1 MCGAVHRFLDWF
13 LAKPVRMLPVLV
25 LCGAQAAYA
34 QGNLETQ
41 QETNETIEQL
51 SELARTQSADIP
63 IGSGD
68 LLHIDVYG
76 VAELSRDVRVS
87 GSGDI
92 TYPLIPGQVHVGGLT
107 PLELQEKMEQLL
119 ITDGLLKH
127 PQVFVFVKEQNSQ
140 AITITGAVS
149 HPMVFQPVR
158 PTTLLEALT
167 AAGGIS
173 IDAGSVIVITRPASP
188 DSAHVEPASDR
199 SDASR
204 GYQTIQISLHDLLK
218 SGDPVYNIPVYGG
231 DVVSVPRAGIVYVL
245 GQGTAQ
251 PGGYV
256 MQTWGERMT
265 VLQLVAQA
273 HGLSSFAKPDD
284 AVIMRTDPATGKK
297 EEIPVHINQI
307 RKQKA
312 DDVLLGAN
320 DILYIPDSK
329 AKKALAKG
337 TEAILGIGTSV
348 AVYRT
353 TAP

>member
-1 MCGAVHRFLDWF
+1 MCGAVHRFLDWL

-34 QGNLETQ
+34 QGTLETQ
-41 QETNETIEQL
+41 QETNKTIEQL
-51 SELARTQSADIP
+51 AELAHTQWAEIP
-63 IGSGD
+63 MGSGD

-87 GSGDI
+87 GTGDI
-92 TYPLIPGQVHVGGLT
+92 TYPLIPGQIHVAGLT
-107 PLELQEKMEQLL
+107 PFELQEKMEQLL
-119 ITDGLLKH
+119 ITDGLLKN
-127 PQVFVFVKEQNSQ
+127 PQVFVFVKEQNSEP
-140 AITITGAVS
+140 ITITGAVG
-149 HPMVFQPVR
+149 HPTVLQPVR
-158 PTTLLEALT
+158 PMTLLEALT
-167 AAGGIS
+167 SAGGITVE
-173 IDAGSVIVITRPASP
+173 AGSVIVITRPARS
-188 DSAHVEPASDR
+188 DSAHVEAASDR
-199 SDASR
+199 SDASQ
-204 GYQTIQISLHDLLK
+204 GYQTIQIGLHDLLK

-245 GQGTAQ
+245 GQGATQ

-256 MQTWGERMT
+256 MQTWGEQMT
-265 VLQLVAQA
+265 VLEMVAQA

-284 AVIMRTDPATGKK
+284 AVIIRTDTATGKRN
-297 EEIPVHINQI
+297 EIPVQINQI

-329 AKKALAKG
+329 GKKALARG
-337 TEAILGIGTSV
+337 VEAVLGIGTSV
-348 AVYRT
+348 ALYRA

>member
-1 MCGAVHRFLDWF
+1 MCGAVHRFLDWL
-13 LAKPVRMLPVLV
+13 LAKPVRLLPVLV

-41 QETNETIEQL
+41 QQTNERIEQL
-51 SELARTQSADIP
+51 AELAHAQWADIP
-63 IGSGD
+63 VGSGD

-87 GSGDI
+87 GTGDI
-92 TYPLIPGQVHVGGLT
+92 SFPLIPGQIHVAGLT
-107 PLELQEKMEQLL
+107 PFQLEEKMEELL
-119 ITDGLLKH
+119 ITNGLLKH

-140 AITITGAVS
+140 PVTIMGAVG
-149 HPMVFQPVR
+149 HTFVYQLVR
-158 PTTLLEALT
+158 PTTLLEALA

-173 IDAGSVIVITRPASP
+173 NDAGSVIVITRLSHP
-188 DSAHVEPASDR
+188 DSAQVEPASDR
-199 SDASR
+199 SDASPD
-204 GYQTIQISLHDLLK
+204 YQNITIRLQDLLK

-231 DVVSVPRAGIVYVL
+231 DVVNVPRAGIVYVL
-245 GQGTAQ
+245 GLGAAQ

-256 MQTWGERMT
+256 LSTWGERVT
-265 VLQLVAQA
+265 VLQMVAQA
-273 HGLSSFAKPDD
+273 RGLSPFAKPDD
-284 AVIMRTDPATGKK
+284 AVILRTNPQTGKRDQ
-297 EEIPVHINQI
+297 IPVHIKQI
-307 RKQKA
+307 QKNKA